1 MKGRIKYMFKGKK
14 VIIFDM
20 DGTLI
25 DSMGIWNE
33 IDRQL
38 IKKLGNNEKI
48 EENII
53 QKQRDFALRE
63 YSKEKNP
70 YVKYCELLGKQYE
83 SNLNGEEILNLR
95 YKISEDY
102 LKNVIDYKPNAD
114 TFIKSLKKKG
124 YVLGIVSTTRKNNI
138 AVYRT
143 LNQNIIS
150 KANLDEYFSFIY
162 TREDSKE
169 IKPNP
174 EIYSK
179 IINEQNMIKDE
190 CLIFEDSLIGLEA
203 AKNAGIECAVVYD
216 KYSDEDREK
225 INAIAD
231 YKLNNFNEAI
241 KKLNEEVE

>member
-1 MKGRIKYMFKGKK
+1 
-14 VIIFDM
+14 M

-124 YVLGIVSTTRKNNI
+124 YVLGIASTTRKNNM

-162 TREDSKE
+162 TREDAKE

-179 IINEQNMIKDE
+179 IINEQNVIKDE

>member
-102 LKNVIDYKPNAD
+102 LKNVIDYKPNA
-114 TFIKSLKKKG
+114 
-124 YVLGIVSTTRKNNI
+124 
-138 AVYRT
+138 
-143 LNQNIIS
+143 
-150 KANLDEYFSFIY
+150 
-162 TREDSKE
+162 
-169 IKPNP
+169 

-179 IINEQNMIKDE
+179 IINEQNVIKDE